1 MKKVSRILLWLTLL
15 NKRLLK
21 KISFLVILCAIP
33 FLVIGVNYM
42 AGLESGML
50 RVVLCQEEAE
60 DDLFLSIKD
69 KLSEHGN
76 MLQFIEADSLEEA
89 EQYVQSG
96 QADVAWVFPADLQE
110 QIDTYLSN
118 DFNETGLIKVI
129 EKEDNV
135 ALHLSREILFGR
147 LYATISYSL
156 YTQYVTEELL
166 QGEPITEEQLREHYE
181 NTNIEG
187 NMFEFRY
194 LDGTEGDVNTSYLLF
209 PVRGLLAMVIATC
222 GLAMGLYFMQD
233 EEKGIFTWMPLNKS
247 VWGSL
252 LYQLPGLVDVS
263 VIVLVALLFSG
274 VFTDWLTELV
284 LIVMYMLMV
293 AGFSD
298 IMRRLCGKPV
308 RLGAMIPMLVL
319 VMLAL
324 SPIFMGTVNAKP
336 IQILLPSYYYL
347 NALHNQ
353 SYRIWMIVYIVVVS
367 VIDGVLLKLQS
378 RKSLK

>member
-1 MKKVSRILLWLTLL
+1 MKKVSRMLLWLTLL

-21 KISFLVILCAIP
+21 KISFLVILCVIP

-50 RVVLCQEEAE
+50 KVVLCQEETE
-60 DDLFLSIKD
+60 DDLYLSIKD
-69 KLSEHGN
+69 KLHEHGN

-89 EQYVQSG
+89 EQYVRSG
-96 QADVAWVFPADLQE
+96 QADVAWIFPTHLQE
-110 QIDTYLSN
+110 RIETYLSN
-118 DFNETGLIKVI
+118 DFNETGLIRVV

-166 QGEPITEEQLREHYE
+166 QGENISDEQLREHYE
-181 NTNIEG
+181 NTNMEG

-194 LDGTEGDVNTSYLLF
+194 LDGTQGDVDTSYLLF
-209 PVRGLLAMVIATC
+209 PVRGLLALIIVLC

-233 EEKGIFTWMPLNKS
+233 EEKGVFTWMPLNKS

-274 VFTDWLTELV
+274 VFMDWLTELV
-284 LIVMYMLMV
+284 LMIMYLLMV
-293 AGFSD
+293 AVFSD
-298 IMRRLCGKPV
+298 IMRRLCRKPV
-308 RLGAMIPMLVL
+308 RLGAMIPMLLL

-324 SPIFMGTVNAKP
+324 CPIFMGAVNAKP
-336 IQILLPSYYYL
+336 IQILLPPYYYL
-347 NALHNQ
+347 NALHNRN
-353 SYRIWMIVYIVVVS
+353 YWVWMIIYILVAF
-367 VIDGVLLKLQS
+367 VIDSILLKLQS
-378 RKSLK
+378 RKKLK